1 MCGGT
6 QLSVSLSLI
15 CHSNEG
21 SYEETGIE
29 LSLPVS
35 FRKTGVWLCLCSLW
49 LKQRLG
55 KLIEKKHT
63 PQKAVFELKM
73 KLRLI

>member
-49 LKQRLG
+49 YSEFLKQRLG
-55 KLIEKKHT
+55 KLIEK
-63 PQKAVFELKM
+63 QAQSSEGS
-73 KLRLI
+73 I